1 MHIVDRMLELA
12 EIKKTGM
19 LYDMAWV
26 TDASSQTA
34 KHRGESDSIDMN
46 GYEC

>member
-19 LYDMAWV
+19 LYDMGMGDGRIV
-26 TDASSQTA
+26 SNSQA
-34 KHRGESDSIDMN
+34 
-46 GYEC
+46 